1 MTMIRK
7 LFCSRFIISVV
18 ALPLLLI
25 ACDKK
30 QVEEAKELVRP
41 AKIITV
47 GDLLSQAVREFPG
60 EVEASDKAEQAFRVS
75 GELIKLP
82 AKAGMKIKKGQ
93 LLARLDPKDYKLK
106 LDDRKAKY
114 DLAKV
119 QYERAD
125 KLVKQRLIPI
135 ADFDKAKSRMLAS
148 KSDLA
153 LAQADYDYTF
163 LRAPFDGVVSKVL
176 VDNHENVLSKQTI
189 LHVQSVDKI
198 DIVIHLPESFFA
210 LIKRRDKGDG
220 KVRSTVTFDAHPSYH
235 FTAAT
240 LKELDTEA
248 DPNTNTYRAKITM
261 DMPAEFPALSGMTV
275 TVKLDFSDILRDR
288 GDKIIVPA
296 VAVFTAEDKP
306 VDNKER
312 YVWLLDQ
319 DSMRVKRSAVT
330 VGKLHN
336 NGIEIT
342 GGLKAGD
349 QIIAAGVHFLTENQQ
364 VRPMVR
370 ERGL

>member
-1 MTMIRK
+1 MAMTRI
-7 LFCSRFIISVV
+7 LSCSRFIISVV
-18 ALPLLLI
+18 ALPFLLV
-25 ACDKK
+25 ACDDK

-41 AKIITV
+41 AKIVTV

-125 KLVKQRLIPI
+125 KLIEQKLIPI
-135 ADFDKAKSRMLAS
+135 ADFDKAKSRMLTS

-163 LRAPFDGVVSKVL
+163 LRAPFAGVVSRVL
-176 VDNHENVLSKQTI
+176 VDNHENVLAKQTI

-198 DIVIHLPESFFA
+198 DISIQLPESFFA
-210 LIKRRDKGDG
+210 LIRDKRD
-220 KVRSTVTFDAHPSYH
+220 KKARSIVTFDTHPKYRY
-235 FTAAT
+235 TDAV

-248 DPNTNTYRAKITM
+248 DPKTNTYRAKITM
-261 DMPAEFPALSGMTV
+261 DAPTEFRAFSGMTV
-275 TVKLDFSDILRDR
+275 TVKVDFSDILRDR
-288 GDKIIVPA
+288 GDKIVVPA
-296 VAVFTAEDKP
+296 VAVFAAEDKP
-306 VDNKER
+306 VNDKER
-312 YVWLLDQ
+312 YVWLLDL

-342 GGLKAGD
+342 SGLKAGD
-349 QIIAAGVHFLTENQQ
+349 QIIAAGVHFLTESQQ
-364 VRPMVR
+364 VRPIVR

>member
-1 MTMIRK
+1 MTMTRK
-7 LFCSRFIISVV
+7 LSCSRFIISVV

-41 AKIITV
+41 AKIVTV

-60 EVEASDKAEQAFRVS
+60 EVEASDKAEQAFRVN
-75 GELIKLP
+75 GELIELP

-93 LLARLDPKDYKLK
+93 LLARLDPKDYKLR

-125 KLVKQRLIPI
+125 KLVKQKLIPI
-135 ADFDKAKSRMLAS
+135 ADFDKAKSNMLAS
-148 KSDLA
+148 KSNLA
-153 LAQADYDYTF
+153 LTQADYDYTF
-163 LRAPFDGVVSKVL
+163 LRAPFDGVVSRVL
-176 VDNHENVLSKQTI
+176 VDNHENVQAKQPI

-198 DIVIHLPESFFA
+198 DISIQLPESFFA
-210 LIKRRDKGDG
+210 LIKRGDKVDG
-220 KVRSTVTFDAHPSYH
+220 KARSTVTFDAHPSYH
-235 FTAAT
+235 YTNAV

-248 DPNTNTYRAKITM
+248 DSKTNTYRAKITM
-261 DMPAEFPALSGMTV
+261 DAPTEFRAFSGMTV
-275 TVKLDFSDILRDR
+275 TVKVDFSEIIRDSR
-288 GDKIIVPA
+288 DMIVVPA
-296 VAVFTAEDKP
+296 VAVFAADDKP

-330 VGKLHN
+330 VGKLHT

-342 GGLKAGD
+342 SGLKAGD
-349 QIIAAGVHFLTENQQ
+349 QIIAAGVHFLNENQQ
-364 VRPMVR
+364 VKRIVR